1 MRSLSLAVAVLALGA
16 GSKAVQQDHVRF
28 LVMGKVANTRP
39 APDGA
44 LTLLNYHFF
53 AEIFVK
59 DGGQTDRP
67 SARR

>member
-1 MRSLSLAVAVLALGA
+1 MRRFSLSVAVVALAA
-16 GSKAVQQDHVRF
+16 GLAAAQEDHVTF
-28 LVMGKVANTRP
+28 LVMGKTANMRQ
-39 APDGA
+39 APGGA

-67 SARR
+67 SAS